1 MFTPIYDLVRYT
13 RLFKEYLG
21 NRIYIIFLLGLFAA
35 ISEGIGILML
45 LPLLETLESNPSK
58 EQLDSI
64 SLIIFNALEYLG
76 IQPTIISIII
86 LIVCFFLFK
95 GILTFMAL
103 GFSAILIGNLLKEL
117 KTRLFNHYSVMNYD
131 YYSQKNT
138 GYFANL
144 INEQP
149 NRALESFRQLT
160 VLAGQLVNTIVL
172 MALAFLM
179 TWEFGLMALIVGLVL
194 IFLFIKLNNFVRNLS
209 RITATENGVLTKW
222 LIQMLNGFKY
232 LSSTSQINMLR
243 PRIIKSISV
252 LTGNQ
257 VKSGVA
263 AAFTQSIREPLA
275 VLFIMAVVIFQ
286 IYVFQDNIEPILVSI
301 VLFYRA
307 LNSVLAVQSSFQG
320 TFQTIGSMELLEE
333 EFINQRE
340 HTELDGSISLKDF
353 RGKISLTDVCFSYPN
368 SDSLI
373 LKNIN
378 ISLSTNDSIAI
389 VGESGSGKST
399 LLDIITLLQEPT
411 SGAVRIDNNSG
422 LDILKSSWRSQ
433 IGYVSQDT
441 VIFNDTIAN
450 NICMWSGDHQ
460 KDLNLLHRLEESAEQ
475 ANILEFINT
484 LPNRFET
491 QVGDRGL
498 FLSGGQKQRLFI
510 AREIFRS
517 PKLLILD
524 EATSSLDT
532 NSESEIQKSIE
543 RLKGKI
549 TLIVV
554 AHRLSTIKNLDLI
567 YVIKD
572 GEIIESGNY
581 TQLLSDSESYFRKMV
596 NLQSL

>member
-13 RLFKEYLG
+13 RLFQEYLG
-21 NRIYIIFLLGLFAA
+21 KRIYIIFLLGLFAA

-45 LPLLETLESNPSK
+45 LPLLETLDSNPSK
-58 EQLDSI
+58 DQLDSI

-95 GILTFMAL
+95 GIITFMAL
-103 GFSAILIGNLLKEL
+103 GFSAILIGKLLKEL
-117 KTRLFNHYSVMNYD
+117 KTRLLNHYSVMNYE

-160 VLAGQLVNTIVL
+160 ILAGHLVNTIVL
-172 MALAFLM
+172 MALAFFM
-179 TWEFGLMALIVGLVL
+179 TWEFGLMALVVGLIL
-194 IFLFIKLNNFVRNLS
+194 ILLFIKLNNFVRYLS
-209 RITATENGVLTKW
+209 RITATENGILTKW

-232 LSSTSQINMLR
+232 LSSTSQVNMLR
-243 PRIIKSISV
+243 PKIIESISV

-257 VKSGVA
+257 VKTGIA
-263 AAFTQSIREPLA
+263 GAFTQSIREPLA

-320 TFQTIGSMELLEE
+320 TFQTVGSMELLEE

-340 HTELDGSISLKDF
+340 HAELDGSISLKGF
-353 RGKISLTDVCFSYPN
+353 GEKISLTDVCFSYPN
-368 SDSLI
+368 SNSLI

-399 LLDIITLLQEPT
+399 LLDIITLLQKPT

-422 LDILKSSWRSQ
+422 LDIVKSSWRSQ

-450 NICMWSGDHQ
+450 NICMWSGDCQ
-460 KDLNLLHRLEESAEQ
+460 KDLNLLNRLEESAEQ
-475 ANILEFINT
+475 ANILEFINS

-491 QVGDRGL
+491 EVGDRGL

-572 GEIIESGNY
+572 GEIIECGNY
-581 TQLLSDSESYFRKMV
+581 TQLLSNSESYFRKMV